1 MKYEV
6 TKDEDGCVNLK
17 LGLNHSVLFKPNVA
31 IEDIVEGVETLIQNV
46 VGVSA
51 FELCTA
57 VMTEFNKDLE
67 PGEQYG

>member
-6 TKDEDGCVNLK
+6 TKDENGEVTLK
-17 LGLNHSVLFKPNVA
+17 LGLTHGVTFSSDVSV
-31 IEDIVEGVETLIQNV
+31 EDIVTGVETLIQNV

-57 VMTEFNKDLE
+57 VMAEFNKDLE